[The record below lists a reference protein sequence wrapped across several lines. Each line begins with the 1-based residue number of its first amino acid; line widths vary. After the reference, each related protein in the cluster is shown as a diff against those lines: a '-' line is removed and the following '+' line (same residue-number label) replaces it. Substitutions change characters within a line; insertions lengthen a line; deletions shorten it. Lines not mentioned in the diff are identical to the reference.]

1 MNDITNYFYEYD
13 FKTKYNAYNIE
24 FLFMGQT
31 GCGKSTFINYLL
43 GMPRAY
49 SFSTS
54 RFKSRGGVYT
64 HSKYPITITDS
75 EGFEVSDSEQQEKI
89 FKKLEKSINEE
100 LNSKTHIAF
109 YLIPGPYNC
118 NRDFDY
124 SIIGP
129 LLKFEQY
136 HILYYVI
143 MTKDPEETKSF
154 AKTSKRFL
162 TTLIIKRDFDKVKH
176 DFKDTDLLV
185 QALEKIKSNLENR
198 IFSID
203 SFKKKSKT
211 IDLLFNQIFKDLQE
225 QKNIMKINIKECFQ
239 LLKNNTKFSFNISNN
254 EKASSDFLNNQFKGS
269 KIFFF
274 NLVKI
279 FDDKRRKAEKLIE
292 EAKDISSIRKIFFSY
307 SNKLIENRKK
317 MIEEILQV
325 YDCANLKIDHIEEKL
340 SPKEETGIIYTDEL
354 GHKIIEICEEENEK
368 WVIIDRYLGYCKSI
382 DEFGKYKDE
391 FLNFSLFGEKIP
403 YDCNL

>member
-1 MNDITNYFYEYD
+1 M
-13 FKTKYNAYNIE
+13 
-24 FLFMGQT
+24 
-31 GCGKSTFINYLL
+31 
-43 GMPRAY
+43 
-49 SFSTS
+49 
-54 RFKSRGGVYT
+54 
-64 HSKYPITITDS
+64 
-75 EGFEVSDSEQQEKI
+75 
-89 FKKLEKSINEE
+89 
-100 LNSKTHIAF
+100 
-109 YLIPGPYNC
+109 
-118 NRDFDY
+118 
-124 SIIGP
+124 
-129 LLKFEQY
+129 
-136 HILYYVI
+136 
-143 MTKDPEETKSF
+143 
-154 AKTSKRFL
+154 
-162 TTLIIKRDFDKVKH
+162 
-176 DFKDTDLLV
+176 
-185 QALEKIKSNLENR
+185 
-198 IFSID
+198 
-203 SFKKKSKT
+203 
-211 IDLLFNQIFKDLQE
+211 
-225 QKNIMKINIKECFQ
+225 
-239 LLKNNTKFSFNISNN
+239 KNNTKFSFNISNN

-403 YDCNL
+403 YDCKL